1 MSNPSMYLPS
11 KPLKYELKRQLIPT
25 DILVEI
31 IPVIM
36 FTISTIIG
44 FIILEHNKNA
54 SREIIFLL
62 MFLIPLI
69 TPFLLVPVNW
79 LGYWYQERHYRKRVR
94 EWKAQCKKIKKE
106 HQLKLDM
113 HEFDEIMKFVKESRC
128 KSQN

>member
-1 MSNPSMYLPS
+1 MSKPSLYLPS
-11 KPLKYELKRQLIPT
+11 KPVKYEPKRQLIPI
-25 DILVEI
+25 DVLVEI

-69 TPFLLVPVNW
+69 TPFLLVPINW
-79 LGYWYQERHYRKRVR
+79 VGYWYQGRHYRKRVR

-106 HQLKLDM
+106 HQLKLNM
-113 HEFDEIMKFVKESRC
+113 YEFYEIMKFVKESRC